1 MSACRCS
8 HTDEEHF
15 GYTMGYACIECDCRE
30 FMAASIL
37 APAIPEGAPPAAND
51 LTKACPSC
59 AAPAWRPCAPDCPTR
74 RPSVIGSE
82 PTLPDDIKQM
92 LVTLYDTTVAEAVS
106 ENASPEMLRAEQYKA
121 YRAVKM
127 WILSLESE
135 NARLTRELAAMRQA
149 GGIVRGQL
157 AAYREVGER
166 ARAVAHRDD
175 YLTREFWW
183 VSGVLLDELAA
194 ALASL
199 PPTGTEK

>member
-74 RPSVIGSE
+74 RPSVTGSE
-82 PTLPDDIKQM
+82 PTR
-92 LVTLYDTTVAEAVS
+92 YDLTD
-106 ENASPEMLRAEQYKA
+106 RAHIE
-121 YRAVKM
+121 R
-127 WILSLESE
+127 LESE
-135 NARLTRELAAMRQA
+135 VARLTRS
-149 GGIVRGQL
+149 L
-157 AAYREVGER
+157 AAYREVVEAAMR
-166 ARAVAHRDD
+166 VVASPLNADTMRS
-175 YLTREFWW
+175 LIT
-183 VSGVLLDELAA
+183 

-199 PPTGTEK
+199 PTTEGTKDG